1 MTNHKNKIKMKKYF
15 VALGWLVAYAVGLIG
30 GVGYAAYSGAWVIA
44 ICVVLLGVMA
54 FPKAK
59 EAFKVLSDK

>member
-1 MTNHKNKIKMKKYF
+1 MKKCF
-15 VALGWLVAYAVGLIG
+15 VALGWLAAYAVGLVG

-59 EAFKVLSDK
+59 EAFKVLSNE

>member
-1 MTNHKNKIKMKKYF
+1 MKKYF
-15 VALGWLVAYAVGLIG
+15 VSLGWLAAYAVGLVG

-59 EAFKVLSDK
+59 EAFKVLSNE

>member
-1 MTNHKNKIKMKKYF
+1 MKKYF
-15 VALGWLVAYAVGLIG
+15 VALGWLIAYAVGLVG

-44 ICVVLLGVMA
+44 ICIVLLGVMA
-54 FPKAK
+54 FPKVR

>member
-1 MTNHKNKIKMKKYF
+1 MKKYF
-15 VALGWLVAYAVGLIG
+15 VALGWLVAYAVGLVG

-44 ICVVLLGVMA
+44 ICVILLGVMA

-59 EAFKVLSDK
+59 GAFKVLSNE

>member
-1 MTNHKNKIKMKKYF
+1 MKKYF
-15 VALGWLVAYAVGLIG
+15 VALGWLVAYAVGLVG
-30 GVGYAAYSGAWVIA
+30 GVGYAAYNGAWVVA
-44 ICVVLLGVMA
+44 VCAALLGVMA

>member
-1 MTNHKNKIKMKKYF
+1 MKKYF
-15 VALGWLVAYAVGLIG
+15 VALLWLVAYAVGLIG

-44 ICVVLLGVMA
+44 ICVILLGAMA

>member
-1 MTNHKNKIKMKKYF
+1 MKKYF
-15 VALGWLVAYAVGLIG
+15 VAFFWLIVYLVGLVG

-44 ICVVLLGVMA
+44 ICVILLGIMA

>member
-1 MTNHKNKIKMKKYF
+1 MKKYF
-15 VALGWLVAYAVGLIG
+15 VALLWLAAYAVGLIG

-59 EAFKVLSDK
+59 EAFKELSDK

>member
-1 MTNHKNKIKMKKYF
+1 MKKYF
-15 VALGWLVAYAVGLIG
+15 VAFFWLAVYLLGVIG

-44 ICVVLLGVMA
+44 ICVIMLGVMA

-59 EAFKVLSDK
+59 EAFKVLSNE

>member
-1 MTNHKNKIKMKKYF
+1 MKKYF
-15 VALGWLVAYAVGLIG
+15 VALGWLAAYAVGLVG

-54 FPKAK
+54 FPKFK